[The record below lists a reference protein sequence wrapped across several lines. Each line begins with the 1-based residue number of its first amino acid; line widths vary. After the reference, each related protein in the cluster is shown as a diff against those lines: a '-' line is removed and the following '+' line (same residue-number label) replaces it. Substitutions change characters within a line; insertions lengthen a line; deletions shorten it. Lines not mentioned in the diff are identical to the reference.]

1 MRKLKLEL
9 WKDADGSGFTFCLA
23 GPMGDSARN
32 LLELGATLIWTV
44 EAISHFEAMT
54 AYYEF
59 MDWGIYQTDQEWDR
73 QPYPAEWF
81 DIQQARRV

>member
-1 MRKLKLEL
+1 MRKLKHEL

-44 EAISHFEAMT
+44 EAKCKTTSI
-54 AYYEF
+54 
-59 MDWGIYQTDQEWDR
+59 
-73 QPYPAEWF
+73 
-81 DIQQARRV
+81 RVFPKLKF